1 MLKNLSIYLSIGLI
15 ISIAVIQLN
24 ATEYPSPPTV
34 PTKFESA
41 DDVQRYLNQ
50 LHNYYLVV
58 GRPRFG
64 KRSFD
69 FSPFKNAELNR
80 NIQNKKMESSH
91 LFSLMDLNGD
101 DYISREEFNRIVPSN
116 EQ

>member
-1 MLKNLSIYLSIGLI
+1 MSNKIIATFILSIVLAVI
-15 ISIAVIQLN
+15 ISQSS

-34 PTKFESA
+34 PSKFESA

-64 KRSFD
+64 KRNFE
-69 FSPFKNAELNR
+69 FSSFKNAEANR
-80 NIQNKKMESSH
+80 NVPNKKIESSH
-91 LFSLMDLNGD
+91 LFSLMDLNG
-101 DYISREEFNRIVPSN
+101 RCCFNSKKKIILI
-116 EQ
+116 

>member
-1 MLKNLSIYLSIGLI
+1 MSNKIIVSFILSIVLAVI
-15 ISIAVIQLN
+15 ISQSS

-34 PTKFESA
+34 PSKFESA

-64 KRSFD
+64 KRNFD
-69 FSPFKNAELNR
+69 FSSFQNAENNR
-80 NIQNKKMESSH
+80 NVQNKKIESSH
-91 LFSLMDLNGD
+91 LFSLMDLNGKID
-101 DYISREEFNRIVPSN
+101 FSN
-116 EQ
+116 FY